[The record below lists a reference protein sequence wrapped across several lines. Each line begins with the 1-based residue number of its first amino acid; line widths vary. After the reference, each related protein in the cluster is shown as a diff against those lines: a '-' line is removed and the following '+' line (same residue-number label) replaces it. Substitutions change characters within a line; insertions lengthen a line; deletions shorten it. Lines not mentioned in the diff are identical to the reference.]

1 MADHCEQGSRRRL
14 TKESCVEWFF
24 CLTGIVGFFLFVRK
38 LRDIELTIK
47 EFYLGMALAVMMCT
61 VWFALGLLWII
72 NNRLREIQDKMD

>member
-1 MADHCEQGSRRRL
+1 MADCCSRTPKRQV

-38 LRDIELTIK
+38 LRGIELTIK
-47 EFYLGMALAVMMCT
+47 EFYLGMMLAVMMCT

-72 NNRLREIQDKMD
+72 NNRLREIQDRMD

>member
-1 MADHCEQGSRRRL
+1 MAGPCPHVRRRRL
-14 TKESCVEWFF
+14 TKESFVEWFF
-24 CLTGIVGFFLFVRK
+24 CLTGIVGFFFFVRK

-72 NNRLREIQDKMD
+72 NNRLREIQDRMD